1 MTSFYDLFIEY
12 RNDFADMDAVLGDA
26 QIIDMSAE
34 SAERR
39 LYIKVRFPR
48 LVSEKTLDKISEII
62 RDRLGLGA
70 VKIAPVFSSSLFSDR
85 YSGEISEWAKKNV
98 PMANGFFVDCKY
110 DFSEDEIKI
119 ELMHGGKQILEDVGA
134 QNLIS
139 KMLRER
145 FGVSKELSFVQR
157 DGYDARDDI
166 SAAQKKIDSMAPKA
180 APVKSGSDP
189 VKEDDTPKEHIVK
202 NGIPYYLES
211 VKPIFGSNI
220 RSQPIKIDE
229 ITLPEEGDTTPVTIY
244 GEVFGIE
251 VKDTKKGKVKIVSF
265 NITDN
270 TNSFSAVMLPKVEH
284 CDELLAKLKNGAHI
298 LMFGEVEYD
307 TYRGD
312 YTIKPKCISTVQMI
326 EKEDNYPEKRVE
338 LHLHTNMSQMD
349 GMTPPSK
356 LVERAIKWGHKAIAI
371 TDHGCVQGYPEACN
385 AAAGKIKIIYGIE
398 DYFIDDIKEPD
409 KTYKELRSYHQI
421 ILVKNHIGLK
431 NLYKLISKS
440 NIDYFYKKP
449 RMPKSEIMKHREGLI
464 IGSACEA
471 GELYRAILE
480 ERPEQEIMEIASF
493 YDYLEIQPVG
503 NNRFMIDAHSDPSA
517 KNPDKNKEFDKIT
530 CIEDIENINRKVIA
544 IADKLGKPVVATCD
558 VHFIDPEDAKYR
570 AILMAAQG
578 FTDADKQAPLY
589 FRTTEEMLNEFSYL
603 GEETAHEIVIENP
616 NKIADMIDVVR
627 PFPIGTFQPS
637 IDGAEEQ
644 LRDICWTK
652 AKKWYEFE
660 GKVPEIVENRLNREL
675 DSIIKN
681 GFAVLYIIA
690 QKLVWDSEDHGYHV
704 GSRGSVGSSFVA
716 SMAGIS
722 EVNPLPPHYRCPE
735 CRYSEFY
742 TKGEY
747 GSGFDM
753 PPKKCPHCGAEM
765 IRDGHE
771 IPFETFLGFHGDK
784 APDIDLNFS
793 GEYQGKAHRYTEELF
808 GKTHVFK
815 AGTIASVA
823 DKTAYGYVLKYLEE
837 RNIRANKA
845 EIDRLARGCTGVK
858 RTTGQHPGG
867 MVVVPN
873 EYDIYDFTPVQYPA
887 DDTESDMETTHFDF
901 RSMHD
906 TILKLD
912 ELGHDVPTLDKHLE
926 DMTGINVTDIDICDP
941 EIIKLCTSPEPLGV
955 TPEDIS
961 WKTGTLSIPEMGTS
975 FVCQMLLEAQ
985 PKTFADLLQI
995 SGLSHGT
1002 DVWNGNAQDL
1012 IKDGICTISSV
1023 IGTRDSIMIYLMHA
1037 GLDPSMAFNIMEKT
1051 RKGIVA
1057 KKGFPEGAEEA
1068 MREHN
1073 VPQWY
1078 MDSCRKI
1085 KYMFPKA
1092 HAAAYVIAALR
1103 LGWYKIYKPLE
1114 YYTAFL
1120 TVRGD
1125 GVDAAVAI
1133 KGKAAVMARM
1143 AEIDDKTR
1151 SKTATAKDKEQYTAL
1166 QVVNEMMARGIELLP
1181 VDIYKS
1187 EATRYVIEDGKIRMP
1202 FGALSGIGES
1212 AAIPLAE
1219 ARDDGEGKFIS
1230 VDDFARR
1237 AGAGKSTI
1245 EMLESVGAFGDI
1257 PKTAQLSLF

>member
-1 MTSFYDLFIEY
+1 
-12 RNDFADMDAVLGDA
+12 
-26 QIIDMSAE
+26 
-34 SAERR
+34 
-39 LYIKVRFPR
+39 
-48 LVSEKTLDKISEII
+48 
-62 RDRLGLGA
+62 
-70 VKIAPVFSSSLFSDR
+70 
-85 YSGEISEWAKKNV
+85 
-98 PMANGFFVDCKY
+98 
-110 DFSEDEIKI
+110 
-119 ELMHGGKQILEDVGA
+119 
-134 QNLIS
+134 
-139 KMLRER
+139 
-145 FGVSKELSFVQR
+145 
-157 DGYDARDDI
+157 
-166 SAAQKKIDSMAPKA
+166 
-180 APVKSGSDP
+180 
-189 VKEDDTPKEHIVK
+189 
-202 NGIPYYLES
+202 
-211 VKPIFGSNI
+211 
-220 RSQPIKIDE
+220 
-229 ITLPEEGDTTPVTIY
+229 
-244 GEVFGIE
+244 
-251 VKDTKKGKVKIVSF
+251 
-265 NITDN
+265 
-270 TNSFSAVMLPKVEH
+270 
-284 CDELLAKLKNGAHI
+284 
-298 LMFGEVEYD
+298 
-307 TYRGD
+307 
-312 YTIKPKCISTVQMI
+312 
-326 EKEDNYPEKRVE
+326 
-338 LHLHTNMSQMD
+338 
-349 GMTPPSK
+349 
-356 LVERAIKWGHKAIAI
+356 
-371 TDHGCVQGYPEACN
+371 
-385 AAAGKIKIIYGIE
+385 
-398 DYFIDDIKEPD
+398 
-409 KTYKELRSYHQI
+409 
-421 ILVKNHIGLK
+421 
-431 NLYKLISKS
+431 
-440 NIDYFYKKP
+440 
-449 RMPKSEIMKHREGLI
+449 
-464 IGSACEA
+464 
-471 GELYRAILE
+471 
-480 ERPEQEIMEIASF
+480 
-493 YDYLEIQPVG
+493 
-503 NNRFMIDAHSDPSA
+503 MIDAHSDPSA

-1151 SKTATAKDKEQYTAL
+1151 NKTATAKDKEQYTAL